1 MKLGEKRS
9 ENDTCEQ
16 VGAGELR
23 EKIIMSHVNVGE
35 AVLQKQ
41 GKNMWVERK
50 DRRNGKQERRRRGQL

>member
-35 AVLQKQ
+35 AVLQEQ
-41 GKNMWVERK
+41 GKNMWDGEK
-50 DRRNGKQERRRRGQL
+50 G